1 MTADFGK
8 GVAALVLALSLAL
21 PAAARAQDGAEDE
34 GAAVS
39 VGAQVDVASNY
50 VWRGLQISDKANLQP
65 SIWLDYGSF
74 ELGTWGSHEFKGDDG
89 YHEQD
94 FWLTYF
100 LPEAPVGSFSLTLN
114 DYYVNS
120 DFGSDL
126 FDFDGVVDCGAD
138 EGVGDPPRCASG
150 PHTLELAGAFSAS
163 AIPLDLLLA
172 YNIHN
177 DPQSAPYAEAV
188 FHPEVAGF
196 ELGFTAGGVLGES
209 QWYYGT
215 ADAGFTNL
223 GASIGRSLEAGRFSI
238 PLSAQ
243 IVRNPT
249 FDETY
254 YVLSAGISAEL

>member
-1 MTADFGK
+1 M
-8 GVAALVLALSLAL
+8 
-21 PAAARAQDGAEDE
+21 
-34 GAAVS
+34 
-39 VGAQVDVASNY
+39 
-50 VWRGLQISDKANLQP
+50 
-65 SIWLDYGSF
+65 
-74 ELGTWGSHEFKGDDG
+74 
-89 YHEQD
+89 
-94 FWLTYF
+94 
-100 LPEAPVGSFSLTLN
+100 
-114 DYYVNS
+114 
-120 DFGSDL
+120 
-126 FDFDGVVDCGAD
+126 VDCGAD

-188 FHPEVAGF
+188 FHPVVAGF

-215 ADAGFTNL
+215 EEAGFTNL